1 MGRRKGV
8 LWILMGIAV
17 ALAFVLSP
25 SLQRVAHAVLQGF
38 RFRRV
43 LVVPYTFAMPQASLE
58 NLRRILGGDLAV
70 EGADPRLVQTPEEA
84 ETLLGFRIR
93 RLPGV
98 EAFATLQVIP
108 VTTVRWTVRLD
119 HLREA
124 LHAVGAD
131 DVALPETLD
140 GTAMTLTGGPV
151 LLATLEHQGTPLGFL
166 QAPLPALTMSPEG
179 DVRPLAEA
187 TLRLMGMPAAEAR
200 RLANTVDWQTTL
212 LSHWRRGWL
221 WKCSRPPWA
230 AAGRARCSL
239 SPPRRRPRGS
249 WSPFASSCGTMPNS
263 FTAWAAPR
271 WTRIASSPGPAACA
285 DPNRC
290 PAGG

>member
-212 LSHWRRGWL
+212 LL
-221 WKCSRPPWA
+221 PVPL
-230 AAGRARCSL
+230 AAGMAVEVQPASL
-239 SPPRRRPRGS
+239 GGGRE
-249 WSPFASSCGTMPNS
+249 GTL
-263 FTAWAAPR
+263 FTFPTAATPSGELVAVRFLLWHDAEFLYGLGGPEVDPDRLLAWAR
-271 WTRIASSPGPAACA
+271 SLR
-285 DPNRC
+285 
-290 PAGG
+290 

>member
-8 LWILMGIAV
+8 LWILAGIAV

-93 RLPGV
+93 RLPGA

-212 LSHWRRGWL
+212 LL
-221 WKCSRPPWA
+221 PVPL
-230 AAGRARCSL
+230 AAGMAVEVQPASL
-239 SPPRRRPRGS
+239 GGGRE
-249 WSPFASSCGTMPNS
+249 GTL
-263 FTAWAAPR
+263 FTFPTAATPSGELVAVRFLLWHDAEFLYGLGGPEVDPDRLLAWAR
-271 WTRIASSPGPAACA
+271 SLR
-285 DPNRC
+285 
-290 PAGG
+290 

>member
-8 LWILMGIAV
+8 LWILAGIAV

-93 RLPGV
+93 RLPGA

-179 DVRPLAEA
+179 DVRLLAEA

-212 LSHWRRGWL
+212 LL
-221 WKCSRPPWA
+221 PVPL
-230 AAGRARCSL
+230 AAGMAVEVQPASL
-239 SPPRRRPRGS
+239 GGGRE
-249 WSPFASSCGTMPNS
+249 GTL
-263 FTAWAAPR
+263 FTFPTAATPSGELVAVRFLLWHDAEFLYGLGGPEVDPDRLLAWAR
-271 WTRIASSPGPAACA
+271 SLR
-285 DPNRC
+285 
-290 PAGG
+290 

>member
-8 LWILMGIAV
+8 LWILAGIAV

-43 LVVPYTFAMPQASLE
+43 LVVPYPFAMPQASLE
-58 NLRRILGGDLAV
+58 NLHRILGDDFAV
-70 EGADPRLVQTPEEA
+70 EGAGSRSVQTPEEA
-84 ETLLGFRIR
+84 EALLGFRIR
-93 RLPGV
+93 RLPGA
-98 EAFATLQVIP
+98 EAFAMLQVIP
-108 VTTVRWTVRLD
+108 ATTVRWTVRLD

-140 GTAMTLTGGPV
+140 GTVMTLTGGPV
-151 LLATLEHQGTPLGFL
+151 LLAMLEHQGTPLGFL

-200 RLANTVDWQTTL
+200 RLADTVDWQTTL
-212 LSHWRRGWL
+212 LL
-221 WKCSRPPWA
+221 PIPL
-230 AAGRARCSL
+230 AAGMAVEVQPASL
-239 SPPRRRPRGS
+239 GGGRE
-249 WSPFASSCGTMPNS
+249 GTLLTFPTAAETPS
-263 FTAWAAPR
+263 GKPVAVRFLLWHDAEFLYGLGGPEVDPDRLLAWAR
-271 WTRIASSPGPAACA
+271 SLR
-285 DPNRC
+285 
-290 PAGG
+290 